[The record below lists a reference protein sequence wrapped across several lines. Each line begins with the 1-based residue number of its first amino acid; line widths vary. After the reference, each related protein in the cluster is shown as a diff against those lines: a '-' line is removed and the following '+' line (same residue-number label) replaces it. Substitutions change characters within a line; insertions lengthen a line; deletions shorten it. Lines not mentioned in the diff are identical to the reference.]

1 MQRVRS
7 ILLFGSFLAA
17 LVSAPAYARPTCD
30 EPCCETERDASERP
44 DPCCG
49 GAGAVALEDAPEGP
63 CACGAEPVG
72 AQARAGGVAAAP
84 GCPAASAQIR
94 EAPVAARASLPRPSA
109 VRAKPGE
116 RLFLRHCAL
125 LL

>member
-30 EPCCETERDASERP
+30 EPCCETERDASDRP

-49 GAGAVALEDAPEGP
+49 AGADALEGDPEGP
-63 CACGAEPVG
+63 CACGAEPAG
-72 AQARAGGVAAAP
+72 THARAGGVAAAP
-84 GCPAASAQIR
+84 GCPPASAQVR
-94 EAPVAARASLPRPSA
+94 EAPLAERASLPGPSA
-109 VRAKPGE
+109 VRARPGE